1 MNCIYRQKLK
11 GTCYEKRAQLV
22 HRLVIITVFK
32 EP

>member
-11 GTCYEKRAQLV
+11 GISYEKSAQLV

-32 EP
+32 EA